1 MRYVKMAIAF
11 GLLVVV
17 TAGFS
22 PTGAQK
28 PETVRDSANVI
39 TIEKQTFE
47 RLMVLQLKLAAAVQK
62 AEQQQAAEAAAKQE
76 ASHTIQVVA
85 TSYCLVGSTADGA
98 SAGRGIIAVDPSVIP
113 LGSKVKV
120 DGYGEAVAADTGG
133 AIKGDRIDVWL
144 PCGEAYAWGVRTV
157 NLTVLS

>member
-17 TAGFS
+17 TVGLS

-47 RLMVLQLKLAAAVQK
+47 YLMVLQLKLAAAVKQQK
-62 AEQQQAAEAAAKQE
+62 TVADAAAKQE
-76 ASHTIQVVA
+76 ASRTIQVVA
-85 TSYCLVGSTADGA
+85 TSYCLVGTAADGA
-98 SAGRGIIAVDPSVIP
+98 TVGRGVIAVDPSVIP
-113 LGSKVKV
+113 LGSRV
-120 DGYGEAVAADTGG
+120 DVEGYGEAVAADTGG
-133 AIKGDRIDVWL
+133 AIKGNRIDVWL
-144 PCGEAYAWGVRTV
+144 PCGEAYAWGVQTV
-157 NLTVLS
+157 NLTILS